1 MNIQRVK
8 QGASITFY
16 NGMYMIFLGIFF
28 IFFTNFNMKNNFN
41 GAKIGLP
48 WGFFSTYNA
57 DVAYLFL
64 LFNIII
70 GLFLIASGIC
80 IMYLSDF
87 IYKRKEKFTWV
98 VLFLSG
104 IIVWAGLLTIF
115 ILMKNIILMILIFIG
130 WASFVFGML
139 IPIQY
144 YLEKEYREY

>member
-16 NGMYMIFLGIFF
+16 NGLYMIFLGIFF
-28 IFFTNFNMKNNFN
+28 VFFANFNMKNNFN
-41 GAKIGLP
+41 GIDQL
-48 WGFFSTYNA
+48 WGFFLKYNA
-57 DVAYLFL
+57 DISYLFV
-64 LFNIII
+64 LFNILI
-70 GLFLIASGIC
+70 GIFLIASGIF

-104 IIVWAGLLTIF
+104 IIGWAGLLTVF
-115 ILMKNIILMILIFIG
+115 ILMKNIILIILTFIG
-130 WASFVFGML
+130 WAGFVFGML
-139 IPIQY
+139 LPIKY